1 MVASAFS
8 MQILTDTPGNR
19 QVVDAVLQ
27 AATDYH
33 LLVEGVPP
41 TKEHV
46 DEFFESLPPGYTA
59 EDHFPLGFF
68 VGDTPIGVGG
78 ILRRW
83 NAPNKAIIGLL
94 VLAPEWR
101 GGGRGRAAVGTIE
114 ALARTWP
121 GIDRLRVAVVLTNR
135 DAVIFWRKLGF
146 VDTGEIKPKYG
157 PYVDDIVILEKQ
169 IYANPSGTS

>member
-1 MVASAFS
+1 

-41 TKEHV
+41 TQEHV
-46 DEFFESLPPGYTA
+46 DEFFESLPPGYTS

-68 VGDTPIGVGG
+68 VGDTLIGVGG
-78 ILRRW
+78 ILRWW

-121 GIDRLRVAVVLTNR
+121 GIDRQRVAVVLINR
-135 DAVIFWRKLGF
+135 GAVIFWRKIGF

-169 IYANPSGTS
+169 IYANPSGAS